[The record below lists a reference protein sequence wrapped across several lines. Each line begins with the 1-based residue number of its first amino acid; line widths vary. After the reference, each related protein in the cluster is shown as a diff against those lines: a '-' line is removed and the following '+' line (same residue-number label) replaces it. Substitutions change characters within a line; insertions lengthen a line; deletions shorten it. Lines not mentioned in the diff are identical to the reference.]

1 MNETGCNEVEKR
13 IRELELS
20 EKTLRTILS
29 STPTGIGVVENR
41 IMKWH
46 NRAMSEMV
54 GYTSEEL
61 HGRNARML
69 YVNDEEYDR
78 AGDALASLRSGNRVA
93 SIETK
98 WVRKDG
104 SVFDC
109 FIRYAPLD
117 PHQEKGPAV
126 AIVEDITGKKQA
138 EDALRKSEARYRD
151 ILRNIED
158 VYYEVDLAGNLI
170 FFNDALC
177 TLSGMTRDELMGMN
191 NREYTDE
198 DTAKKIFKVF
208 NQVYNTGKPAQAF
221 DWEIIRK
228 DGQKRHVEA
237 SVSLMT
243 NENGDPAG
251 FQGIVRDVTE
261 RESLRRNLQVSE
273 ERYRSLVENTLDG
286 YFICEIP
293 STRVLFVNKR
303 GCDLFGYTMEEALT
317 LTLWDTVAPDDHA
330 MLQKRLEERR
340 QNERL
345 SPEKTVYT
353 GRRKDGST
361 FRTEAATSVVM
372 FQGKPAMQGVFKD
385 VTEQERLE
393 RQLQQAQKMEAIGT
407 LAGGIAHDFNNLLQA
422 ILGYTQILTM
432 GKDESDPELARL
444 YQIENS
450 AIRASE
456 LTQQLLTFSRKV
468 ESKLRPVDLNQEVKH
483 VESLLKRTIPKMV
496 SIELALGED
505 LQVINADPAQLEQVV
520 INLGINARDAMPEG
534 GRLIIETENVF
545 LDEYY
550 CRSHPGALPGDY
562 VCLSITDTGQGMDRE
577 TLNHIFEPFY
587 TTKGVGKGTGLG
599 LSMVYGIV
607 KSHRGYIMCYSEPGE
622 GTTFKIYLPALERE
636 KREEKTKPEKE
647 PDISRGDET
656 ILLVDDEEIL
666 RDIGKEILEEFGYLV
681 LTAPDG
687 ETALQLYA
695 KEREKIALIILD
707 LVMPGMGGKQCLEQL
722 LAAAPDAKVV
732 IASGY
737 AVNGPTKAALEA
749 GAKGFIK
756 KPFELKQMLKVI
768 REVLEGEER
777 LASQRG

>member
-20 EKTLRTILS
+20 EKTLRAILS
-29 STPTGIGVVENR
+29 STPTGNGVVENR

-46 NRAMSEMV
+46 NRAMSEML

-69 YVNDEEYDR
+69 YANDEEYDR

-109 FIRYAPLD
+109 FIRYALLD

-191 NREYTDE
+191 NREYTDQE
-198 DTAKKIFKVF
+198 TAKKIFKVF

-345 SPEKTVYT
+345 SPEKMVYT

-534 GRLIIETENVF
+534 GRLILETENVF

-550 CRSHPGALPGDY
+550 CRSHPGALPGNY

-587 TTKGVGKGTGLG
+587 TTKEVGKGTGLG

-647 PDISRGDET
+647 PDIMGGDET

-777 LASQRG
+777 LACFHP